1 MIVEFSIVPVGRGE
15 ELAGLVAKVLDVVD
29 RSGLPYQ
36 LTSMGTIVEGN
47 WDDVMGL
54 IKDCHRPCG
63 GGRPR
68 SDPHLDRRRR
78 DRPANEPQIK
88 AVERF
93 SAVPQEVAG
102 PL

>member
-29 RSGLPYQ
+29 RSGLSYQ

-54 IKDCHRPCG
+54 IKDCHRTMRRQA
-63 GGRPR
+63 GRVLTR
-68 SDPHLDRRRR
+68 ISIDDRAGSAKRMSRKI
-78 DRPANEPQIK
+78 E
-88 AVERF
+88 AVEKVLGR
-93 SAVPQEVAG
+93 S
-102 PL
+102 LRK